1 MEVTNLTGTEQE
13 IHASVKVK
21 SSNLYWLFTAVYA
34 SPRFRERRLLWNNLK
49 YVSSIHNLPWI
60 IASDFNELLSSEEKF
75 GGRPM
80 SLYRANLFKE
90 CLDSCNMADLGFQG
104 PRFTWTNKQDITTL
118 IQGRLD
124 RFFANPD
131 WCVMYPEAQ
140 ITHLTRCSSDHCLV
154 LLELQPQSNFRLPR
168 PFRFQSFWLLDQTFP
183 TVVRNAWS
191 RNENLFEATSKFSR
205 DVADWNHTHF
215 GNIFAKKRRTVARL
229 NGVQKAMVT
238 RPNTFLITLERKLL
252 LELALVN
259 SQEEEL
265 WALKSRINWMIQGY
279 RNTTFYHMSTLIRR
293 KHNKILNLKDNQGEW
308 ITNIH
313 AVMEFVRS
321 SCITLFST
329 DLVVAPREVPPSEY
343 ICPQISETEA
353 QVLNLPIHTNEIKHA
368 LWSLKASKAP
378 GPDGLHAGFYQRFWL
393 IVG

>member
-1 MEVTNLTGTEQE
+1 M
-13 IHASVKVK
+13 
-21 SSNLYWLFTAVYA
+21 
-34 SPRFRERRLLWNNLK
+34 
-49 YVSSIHNLPWI
+49 
-60 IASDFNELLSSEEKF
+60 
-75 GGRPM
+75 
-80 SLYRANLFKE
+80 
-90 CLDSCNMADLGFQG
+90 
-104 PRFTWTNKQDITTL
+104 
-118 IQGRLD
+118 
-124 RFFANPD
+124 
-131 WCVMYPEAQ
+131 
-140 ITHLTRCSSDHCLV
+140 
-154 LLELQPQSNFRLPR
+154 
-168 PFRFQSFWLLDQTFP
+168 
-183 TVVRNAWS
+183 
-191 RNENLFEATSKFSR
+191 
-205 DVADWNHTHF
+205 
-215 GNIFAKKRRTVARL
+215 ARL

-329 DLVVAPREVPPSEY
+329 YLVVAPREVPPSEY

-353 QVLNLPIHTNEIKHA
+353 QVLNLPIHTNEIKQA